1 MSDIIKPKTVGYTI
15 DKFAHIIGVI
25 PSSYKYAL
33 TYEEQIFAIG
43 DYLEK
48 VVFPAIN
55 ENAEALAELQGLFL
69 QLKDY
74 VDNYFDNLDVQ
85 EEINNKLDDMA
96 QHGELQEIIAQY
108 LEVAS
113 LLCYNTKADLKSAE
127 NLIDGSFTKTFGNLL
142 YNDGLGNL
150 YKIRE
155 LINTDVVDDDNLLA
169 LTNYPTLV
177 AEKIPDTHLI
187 NVDNKIGNLSN
198 LTTNSKSNIV
208 SALNEIVNH
217 LKEGSNNYPA
227 GTTFHILAGSI
238 RQDENDPTEWD
249 WIEDSNHEKIG
260 FDDEITIDESNYYVK
275 VNFDQEYDKVVT
287 FIATPDNYLASN
299 GEVSIG
305 ASVGLD
311 NALISMGTSH
321 RIDGMVYYDSLNET
335 WVDSLGGSVDFTN
348 GIVTLTPNA
357 SLITYPPVGFDV
369 KPVYRGFAPMKTLA
383 KLESGYRASFF
394 NPDGSLATT
403 PSSDMAFLYE
413 IGGNSRSVRMNT
425 PMGASSNIWLFGI
438 MAKYPEA

>member
-1 MSDIIKPKTVGYTI
+1 MNNEYKKVCPFKFWVLQNFPFIDEDFDSLTNYELMCKLSAKINEIIKSVN
-15 DKFAHIIGVI
+15 DIGE
-25 PSSYKYAL
+25 S
-33 TYEEQIFAIG
+33 EEQL
-43 DYLEK
+43 Y
-48 VVFPAIN
+48 
-55 ENAEALAELQGLFL
+55 NAFDS
-69 QLKDY
+69 LKSY

-85 EEINNKLDDMA
+85 DEINNKLDDMA
-96 QHGELQEIIAQY
+96 SKGELEEIIAQY

-113 LLCYNTKADLKSAE
+113 LLCYNTKADLKGAE
-127 NLIDGSFTKTFGNLL
+127 NLIDGSFAKTFGNLT

-155 LINTDVVDDDNLLA
+155 LINTDVVDDDNLVA

-177 AEKIPDTHLI
+177 AEKIPNTHLI

-198 LTTNSKSNIV
+198 LTTNSKTNIV

-217 LKEGSNNYPA
+217 LKEGSNDYPA

-238 RQDENDPTEWD
+238 RQDDSDPTVWD

-260 FDDEITIDESNYYVK
+260 FDDEITIDSSNYYVK

-299 GEVSIG
+299 AEVSIG

-321 RIDGMVYYDSLNET
+321 RIDGMVYYDPTNEE
-335 WVDSLGGSVDFTN
+335 WVDSLGGSVTFSN
-348 GIVTLTPNA
+348 GIITLTPN
-357 SLITYPPVGFDV
+357 SNLITYPPVGFDV

-383 KLESGYRASFF
+383 KLETGYRASFF
-394 NPDGSLATT
+394 NPDGTLATT
-403 PSSDMAFLYE
+403 ASNDMAFLYE

-438 MAKYPEA
+438 MAKYPDV